1 MIKAIKGNQIN
12 IFANITKLS
21 ILIIFHQYQ
30 IKYKSY
36 SISKSP
42 VATKITEMN
51 VVNIQVLQR
60 GKIADLRVLFTCA
73 SGLTSLK
80 SLRLISWKS

>member
-1 MIKAIKGNQIN
+1 MIKAIKGDQIN

-36 SISKSP
+36 SMILQICFNLLKLKYFIFNVSIILEFIVLYFDDISTFF
-42 VATKITEMN
+42 VF
-51 VVNIQVLQR
+51 V
-60 GKIADLRVLFTCA
+60 F
-73 SGLTSLK
+73 
-80 SLRLISWKS
+80 LIFKLNL